1 MFKVKRSN
9 SKPERAPSNAL
20 RLAKRQQLVREAIT
34 LAAKL
39 EAVKPMYSRMD
50 ELLAVLSP
58 SDFNGSGYA
67 LADKFGDKNSAWKS
81 VCFRRF
87 ELTRS
92 GK

>member
-9 SKPERAPSNAL
+9 SKPVKTSRTARTA
-20 RLAKRQQLVREAIT
+20 LVREAIT

-50 ELLAVLSP
+50 DLLAVLSP

-67 LADKFGDKNSAWKS
+67 LADKFGSKNSAWKS